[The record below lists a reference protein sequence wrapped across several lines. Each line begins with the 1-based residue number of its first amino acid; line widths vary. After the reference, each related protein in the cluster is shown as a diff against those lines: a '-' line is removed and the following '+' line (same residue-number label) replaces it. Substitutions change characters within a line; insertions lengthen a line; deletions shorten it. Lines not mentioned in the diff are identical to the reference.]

1 VNVNTGKKTTM
12 NKATTSAQTL
22 KREFRAVEFP
32 RNWISWPASVLV
44 ISLTALSGVSSA
56 GLLDVSNPLNL
67 LQGKPIVSNCPF
79 QDGSIGK
86 AVNGWGDYAHLGNG
100 NTAWKSDN
108 AQAITGL
115 DGSAIATIRVWS
127 DPFTPG
133 ARRLATDESW
143 RHARG
148 MSGYSFKSSTTDLT
162 GAARLDPANYETD
175 LGDHLLPLAV
185 TTGVLPT
192 GWVDMGANTDPAWLF
207 YYDITVNAPV
217 GTKSLWFHMDAP
229 STTGGQYA
237 QDLNEI
243 QAFAPAIMAGYDAW
257 AGPDGYNLT
266 GAAADRN
273 ADPDGDGFTNLQ
285 EFLFGTSPIA
295 GNGTLVT
302 SETAGGN
309 LVLHW
314 LQRETGAAYLLKE
327 STAMAAGDWSP
338 STIVPELDDQTG
350 APTDYD
356 RYKATI
362 PIDAAR
368 KFFRVEGTEN

>member
-1 VNVNTGKKTTM
+1 M

-22 KREFRAVEFP
+22 KREFRAVKFP
-32 RNWISWPASVLV
+32 RNWISWLASVLV
-44 ISLTALSGVSSA
+44 ISLPALSGVSSA

-79 QDGSIGK
+79 QDGGIGK
-86 AVNGWGDYAHLGNG
+86 VVNGLGDYSHLGSG

-115 DGSAIATIRVWS
+115 SGSAIATIRVWS

-133 ARRLATDESW
+133 APRVAGEEWW
-143 RHARG
+143 RHIRG
-148 MSGYSFKSSTTDLT
+148 MSGYSFKSSTTDV
-162 GAARLDPANYETD
+162 AAGGQLDPANYETD
-175 LGDHLLPLAV
+175 LGDHALPLAV

-229 STTGGQYA
+229 STTGVQGA

-243 QAFAPAIMAGYDAW
+243 QAFAPVIMAGYDTW
-257 AGPDGYNLT
+257 ATVTYGLSG
-266 GAAADRN
+266 GAADRN

-327 STAMAAGDWSP
+327 STTMAAGDWST

-362 PIDAAR
+362 PINVAR